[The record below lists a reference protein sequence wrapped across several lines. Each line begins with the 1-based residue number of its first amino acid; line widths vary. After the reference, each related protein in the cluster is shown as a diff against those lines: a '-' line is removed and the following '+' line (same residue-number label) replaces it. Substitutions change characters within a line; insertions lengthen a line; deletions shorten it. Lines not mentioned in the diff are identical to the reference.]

1 MRKLTEQTLLE
12 MPESDYMNEQQL
24 AFFQERLMNMKQD
37 IMGHESSTLAHLQET
52 SLMSDITDQA
62 TQEEEYRLEL
72 RVQNRE
78 SKLLQKVNEALYLIE
93 TGEYGYSQLS
103 GEPIGLQRLLIRPT
117 ATLTVIEQDKR
128 EKKQSLF
135 V

>member
-1 MRKLTEQTLLE
+1 MSKLTEQTLLE

-24 AFFQERLMNMKQD
+24 DFFQERLRTIKAE

-52 SLMSDITDQA
+52 SMMSDITDQA

-72 RVQNRE
+72 RVQDRE

-103 GEPIGLQRLLIRPT
+103 GEPIGLRRLLIRPT
-117 ATLTVIEQDKR
+117 ATLTVTEQDQR